1 MKLTWVIYESI
12 TDFRITQFVAEYGP
26 RMKITVIG
34 AGLAGLTAAHRL
46 QQAGFSVNV
55 LERAQ
60 SPGGRMAEAHD
71 LGLDYLTGARL
82 IYSFSKSVMGL
93 IRELDLTDQLCH
105 GLTIPVSTCSLAGE
119 HPVQISP
126 GPRLLFNSPLSC
138 GQRWRL
144 LQMAAGMAGRRFST
158 NPDRLLDWQ
167 HYDEGTLYEFL
178 KQRSLDQA
186 SKIYIEPIFRGA
198 RGWRMTDV
206 SPVFFL
212 STAAHMYGAHAYT
225 FDGGIGV
232 LTERLAQTLDV
243 TYCADVKNVSRS
255 ATGGS
260 ELSYELNGLL
270 YSTFAD
276 LVICAV
282 PGSLSLRMVSQPTP
296 EESQFFRCIK
306 YNSGYVV
313 HFGIDRSVEPYV
325 RFFSRDVSTSIA
337 GVEIVDQ
344 STIPSSYLSRL
355 SVYLSPEAVIERKS
369 QPVIEG
375 ELPPIWN
382 DLPDDVARQLDRG
395 YGHVVQQKIEN
406 MLPLFYPGYLKELS
420 VFETYQTSGKKQI
433 YYAGDYM
440 SHALLGG
447 ACRSGEDVAQ
457 AIILDWAD

>member
-1 MKLTWVIYESI
+1 MSL
-12 TDFRITQFVAEYGP
+12 RITQIVAEYGP

-46 QQAGFSVNV
+46 QQAGFSVDV
-55 LERAQ
+55 FEREQ

-71 LGLDYLTGARL
+71 DGLNYLTGARL

-119 HPVQISP
+119 HSVQISP
-126 GPRLLFNSPLSC
+126 GPQLLFNSPLSYN
-138 GQRWRL
+138 QRLRL
-144 LQMAAGMAGRRFST
+144 LQMGVGVAGRRFST
-158 NPDRLLDWQ
+158 NSDRLLDWQ

-178 KQRSLDQA
+178 KQRSLDQVTQ
-186 SKIYIEPIFRGA
+186 IYIEPVFRGA

-212 STAAHMYGAHAYT
+212 STTAHMYGSHAYT
-225 FDGGIGV
+225 FTDGIGL
-232 LTERLAQTLDV
+232 LTERLAQNLDV
-243 TYCADVKNVSRS
+243 TYCADVKKVSRAAS
-255 ATGGS
+255 GGS
-260 ELSYELNGLL
+260 EVSYEVKGLL
-270 YSTFAD
+270 HSTHAD
-276 LVICAV
+276 LVICAI
-282 PGSLSLRMVSQPTP
+282 PGALAMSIVSQPTA
-296 EESQFFRCIK
+296 EESQYFRCVK
-306 YNSGYVV
+306 YSSGSIV
-313 HFGIDRSVEPYV
+313 HFGIDCSVEPSV
-325 RFFSRDVSTSIA
+325 RFFSRDVNPSIA
-337 GVEIVDQ
+337 AVEIVDQ

-369 QPVIEG
+369 GSVVDG
-375 ELPPIWN
+375 ELPAIWN
-382 DLPDDVARQLDRG
+382 DLPDDVTRYLDRG

-406 MLPLFYPGYLKELS
+406 MLPLFYPGYLKELR
-420 VFETYQTSGKKQI
+420 VFESYQMRGKQQI

-457 AIILDWAD
+457 AIMSDWAD

>member
-1 MKLTWVIYESI
+1 
-12 TDFRITQFVAEYGP
+12 
-26 RMKITVIG
+26 MKIIVIG

-55 LERAQ
+55 FEREQ

-71 LGLDYLTGARL
+71 VGLNYLTGARL

-93 IRELDLTDQLCH
+93 IRELDLTDQLCR

-119 HPVQISP
+119 HSVQISP
-126 GPRLLFNSPLSC
+126 GPQLLFNSPLSYN
-138 GQRWRL
+138 QRLRL
-144 LQMAAGMAGRRFST
+144 LQIGVGIAGRRFST
-158 NPDRLLDWQ
+158 NPDRLLDWR

-212 STAAHMYGAHAYT
+212 STTAHMYGAHAYT

-232 LTERLAQTLDV
+232 LTEGLAQSLDV

-255 ATGGS
+255 ATVGS
-260 ELSYELNGLL
+260 EVSYELNGLL

-282 PGSLSLRMVSQPTP
+282 PGSLSLRIVSQPTP
-296 EESQFFRCIK
+296 EESQFFRSVK
-306 YNSGYVV
+306 YSSGYIV
-313 HFGIDRSVEPYV
+313 HFGIDRSVEPYI
-325 RFFSRDVSTSIA
+325 RFFSQELSASIA
-337 GVEIVDQ
+337 AVEVVDQ
-344 STIPSSYLSRL
+344 SRTASSYLSRL

-369 QPVIEG
+369 QPVVDG
-375 ELPPIWN
+375 ELPAIWN
-382 DLPDDVARQLDRG
+382 DLPDDVARHLDLG
-395 YGHVVQQKIEN
+395 YGHVVQQRINN

-420 VFETYQTSGKKQI
+420 AFESYQMCGKKQI

-457 AIILDWAD
+457 AVISDWTD

>member
-1 MKLTWVIYESI
+1 MSL
-12 TDFRITQFVAEYGP
+12 RITQIVAEYGP

-46 QQAGFSVNV
+46 QQAGFSVDV
-55 LERAQ
+55 FEREQ

-71 LGLDYLTGARL
+71 VGLNYLTGARL

-119 HPVQISP
+119 HSVQISP
-126 GPRLLFNSPLSC
+126 GPQLLFNSPLSYN
-138 GQRWRL
+138 QRLRL
-144 LQMAAGMAGRRFST
+144 LQMGVGVTGRRFST

-186 SKIYIEPIFRGA
+186 SQIYIEPIFRGA

-212 STAAHMYGAHAYT
+212 STTAHMYGSHAYT
-225 FDGGIGV
+225 FADGIGL
-232 LTERLAQTLDV
+232 LTERLAQNLDV
-243 TYCADVKNVSRS
+243 TYCADVKNVSRAAS
-255 ATGGS
+255 GGS
-260 ELSYELNGLL
+260 ELSYESKGLL
-270 YSTFAD
+270 HSTHTD

-282 PGSLSLRMVSQPTP
+282 PGSLSLSIVSQPTA
-296 EESQFFRCIK
+296 EESQYFRCVK
-306 YNSGYVV
+306 YSSGYIV
-313 HFGIDRSVEPYV
+313 HFGIDCSVEPSV
-325 RFFSRDVSTSIA
+325 RFFSRDVNPSIA
-337 GVEIVDQ
+337 AVEIVDQ

-369 QPVIEG
+369 GSVVDG
-375 ELPPIWN
+375 ELPAIWN
-382 DLPDDVARQLDRG
+382 DLPDDVTRYLDRG

-420 VFETYQTSGKKQI
+420 AFESYQMRGKKQI

-457 AIILDWAD
+457 AIIADWTD

>member
-1 MKLTWVIYESI
+1 
-12 TDFRITQFVAEYGP
+12 
-26 RMKITVIG
+26 MKITVIG

-46 QQAGFSVNV
+46 QQAGVSVNV

-60 SPGGRMAEAHD
+60 FPGGRMADAHD
-71 LGLDYLTGARL
+71 VGLNYLTGARL

-93 IRELDLTDQLCH
+93 IRELDLTDQICH
-105 GLTIPVSTCSLAGE
+105 GLTIPVTTCSLAGKYS
-119 HPVQISP
+119 VQISP
-126 GPRLLFNSPLSC
+126 GPQLLFNSPLSYN
-138 GQRWRL
+138 QRLRL
-144 LQMAAGMAGRRFST
+144 LQMGAGMVRRRFST

-186 SKIYIEPIFRGA
+186 SQIYIEPIIRGA

-212 STAAHMYGAHAYT
+212 STTAHMYGAHAYT
-225 FDGGIGV
+225 FNDGIGL
-232 LTERLAQTLDV
+232 LTKRLAQNLDV
-243 TYCADVKNVSRS
+243 TYCADVKKVSRA

-270 YSTFAD
+270 NSTIAD

-282 PGSLSLRMVSQPTP
+282 PGSLPSKIVSKLTP
-296 EESQFFRCIK
+296 EESQFFRSVK
-306 YNSGYVV
+306 YSSGYIL
-313 HFGIDRSVEPYV
+313 HFGIDRSVEPYI
-325 RFFSRDVSTSIA
+325 RFLSQELNPSIA
-337 GVEIVDQ
+337 AVEVVVQ
-344 STIPSSYLSRL
+344 SRTTSSYLSRL

-369 QPVIEG
+369 QPVVDG

-382 DLPDDVARQLDRG
+382 NLPDDFARQLDLG
-395 YGHVVQQKIEN
+395 YGHVVQQRIEN

-420 VFETYQTSGKKQI
+420 EFESYQMRGRKQI

-440 SHALLGG
+440 SHALVGG
-447 ACRSGEDVAQ
+447 ACQSGEDIAQ
-457 AIILDWAD
+457 AVISGWLD

>member
-1 MKLTWVIYESI
+1 
-12 TDFRITQFVAEYGP
+12 
-26 RMKITVIG
+26 MKITVIG

-46 QQAGFSVNV
+46 QQAGFSVDV
-55 LERAQ
+55 FEREQ

-71 LGLDYLTGARL
+71 DGLNYLTGARL

-119 HPVQISP
+119 HSVQISP
-126 GPRLLFNSPLSC
+126 GPQLLFNSPLSYN
-138 GQRWRL
+138 QRLRL
-144 LQMAAGMAGRRFST
+144 LQMGVGVAGRRFST
-158 NPDRLLDWQ
+158 NSDRLLDWQ

-178 KQRSLDQA
+178 KQRSLDQVTQ
-186 SKIYIEPIFRGA
+186 IYIEPIFRGA

-212 STAAHMYGAHAYT
+212 STTTHMYGAHAYT
-225 FDGGIGV
+225 FDDGIGV
-232 LTERLAQTLDV
+232 LTERLAQNLDV
-243 TYCADVKNVSRS
+243 TYCADVKNVNR
-255 ATGGS
+255 TVFGGC

-270 YSTFAD
+270 HSMPSD
-276 LVICAV
+276 LVICGV
-282 PGSLSLRMVSQPTP
+282 PGPLLARIVSKPTT
-296 EESQFFRCIK
+296 EEAQFFRSVK
-306 YNSGYVV
+306 YSGGYVV

-344 STIPSSYLSRL
+344 STIPSSYLSRI
-355 SVYLSPEAVIERKS
+355 SVYLSPEAVIEQKS
-369 QPVIEG
+369 QPVVDG
-375 ELPPIWN
+375 ELPAIWN
-382 DLPDDVARQLDRG
+382 DLPDDVARHLDLG
-395 YGHVVQQKIEN
+395 YGHVVRQRIKN

-420 VFETYQTSGKKQI
+420 AFESYQTSGKKQI

-457 AIILDWAD
+457 AIISDWAE